1 MIAGRSRAAEPAA
14 ESATSALRHTRGMDL
29 KNPHLWIEA
38 LGYVG
43 AALTISTY
51 SMRTMV
57 PLRIS
62 GIVANIVFVGYG
74 ALAHVYPTLLLHLV
88 LLPLNVVRLRQLL
101 QLVRSVKQAARGD
114 LSLDWLRPYS
124 RRRSVAAGELLWRR
138 GDAASEMLF
147 VLSGRLRVVE
157 PGIEAGPGE
166 VLGEIGLITPGNT
179 RTHSLQCTEPAE
191 LLVIGYDELRQL
203 YFQNPHF
210 GFWFMQLASQRLLR
224 DADITLVRPA
234 PPPAPEPAR

>member
-1 MIAGRSRAAEPAA
+1 MIAARSAAAET
-14 ESATSALRHTRGMDL
+14 ATPALRHTRGMDL

-38 LGYVG
+38 LGYIG
-43 AALTISTY
+43 AAFTISTY

-57 PLRIS
+57 PLRVS
-62 GIVANIVFVGYG
+62 GIVANIAFISYG
-74 ALAHVYPTLLLHLV
+74 ALAHVYPTLLLHML
-88 LLPLNVVRLRQLL
+88 LLPLNAYRLRQLL
-101 QLVRSVKQAARGD
+101 RLVRSVQEAARGD

-124 RRRSVAAGELLWRR
+124 RRRHVAAGELLWRR

-157 PGIEAGPGE
+157 PGIDAGPGE
-166 VLGEIGLITPGNT
+166 VLGEIGFITPGNT
-179 RTHSLQCTEPAE
+179 RTHSLQCTEPAD

-210 GFWFMQLASQRLLR
+210 GFWFMQLASRRLLR
-224 DADITLVRPA
+224 DADLALVRPA
-234 PPPAPEPAR
+234 PPLAPEPARSAG